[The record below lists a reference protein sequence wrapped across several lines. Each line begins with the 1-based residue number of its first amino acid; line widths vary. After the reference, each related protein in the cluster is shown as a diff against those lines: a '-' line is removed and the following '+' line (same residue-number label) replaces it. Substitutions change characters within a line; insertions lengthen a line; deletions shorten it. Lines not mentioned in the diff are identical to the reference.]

1 MGEEVGEGESF
12 GCCRRPFIILS
23 EAIIELLLNDQ
34 LLAQLIRGIVESVMF
49 GEIGR
54 GEITS

>member
-1 MGEEVGEGESF
+1 M
-12 GCCRRPFIILS
+12 
-23 EAIIELLLNDQ
+23 NDE